1 MSFRKNAF
9 KVGLG
14 TILAQTISSA
24 TLLVVPHLYEPG
36 EFGQFIT
43 VLALCSIFLPFAT
56 LRIEVLSVVAKSE
69 LDSEFLFWLVRRLA
83 IFVSGIT
90 FLITSIYFWI
100 TIEQKLGKILLLSLS
115 VSFIVLAQSFAIIKV
130 QMRIRDQNLSK
141 VAISGIV
148 QNGITLGS
156 QVILAFFSRGSLSL
170 VVGYLIG
177 RSAAIYSLGAVTS
190 VNVNYRLDSINRK
203 TLKDLILP
211 GRHLFLASVLDAIT
225 LSIPVLYVG
234 NFFESD
240 YVGKVGLLQSIMLVP
255 VSLAGIVISSMLF
268 SRAKA
273 MRLMGFKGS
282 QEWFKGQLG
291 KSYSLATLVFS
302 AFSIIAGP
310 SILGTILS
318 DRWQIPP
325 ELIVTATLSAFGIL
339 IFLPTSNTLIVF
351 GHFRIVRNFAITK
364 SVAAF
369 LSIGI
374 CCWLKFD
381 WITSVS
387 IYYVT
392 QALASLG
399 IHYFCRSRL
408 VL

>member
-24 TLLVVPHLYEPG
+24 TLLIVPQLYEPS

-56 LRIEVLSVVAKSE
+56 LKIEVLSTVAKSE
-69 LDSEFLFWLVRRLA
+69 LDSEFLFWFVRRLA
-83 IFVSGIT
+83 IFVSGMT

-100 TIEQKLGKILLLSLS
+100 TMEVKFVKILLLSLS
-115 VSFIVLAQSFAIIKV
+115 VAFIVLAQSFAIIKV
-130 QMRIRDQNLSK
+130 QMRIRDQNLGK
-141 VAISGIV
+141 VAVSGIV
-148 QNGITLGS
+148 QNGTTLGS
-156 QVILAFFSRGSLSL
+156 QIILTFFSRGSLSL
-170 VVGYLIG
+170 VLGYLIG
-177 RSAAIYSLGAVTS
+177 RSSAIYALGVVTTAK
-190 VNVNYRLDSINRK
+190 VKYRLDSINRK
-203 TLKDLILP
+203 TLRDLILP
-211 GRHLFLASVLDAIT
+211 GRHLFFASVLDAIT

-268 SRAKA
+268 SRTKTV
-273 MRLMGFKGS
+273 RLMGFKGS

-291 KSYSLATLVFS
+291 KSYNLAIVIFS
-302 AFSIIAGP
+302 ACSIIVGP
-310 SILGTILS
+310 WMLETILS

-325 ELIVTATLSAFGIL
+325 ELIITATLSAFSIL
-339 IFLPTSNTLIVF
+339 IFIPTSNILIVY
-351 GHFRIVRNFAITK
+351 GHFRIVRNFALTK
-364 SVAAF
+364 NVAAF
-369 LSIGI
+369 LSMGI
-374 CCWLKFD
+374 CYWLKFD
-381 WITSVS
+381 WIASVS

-399 IHYFCRSRL
+399 ILYFCRSRL